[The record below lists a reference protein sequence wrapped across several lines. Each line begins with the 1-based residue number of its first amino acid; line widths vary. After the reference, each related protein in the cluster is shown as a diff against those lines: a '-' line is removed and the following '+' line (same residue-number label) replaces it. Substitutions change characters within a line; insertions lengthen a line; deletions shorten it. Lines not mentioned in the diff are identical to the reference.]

1 MNVGRYKTRGG
12 SFKLNFKKDLLTID
26 NKLNFSGINSSVDAD
41 DTYYYSVD
49 NSSFVT
55 FFSEMIDSEIVLSF
69 SLRGKSKF
77 LTLNSDDEIVENKR
91 DSYQLLD
98 LSFSKKYY
106 ENKLKIILGFKNLF
120 NVTDVGMSNN
130 SQGFHQQSESMS
142 ISYGRSFFVSLNYS
156 FL

>member
-1 MNVGRYKTRGG
+1 MV
-12 SFKLNFKKDLLTID
+12 I
-26 NKLNFSGINSSVDAD
+26 IEV
-41 DTYYYSVD
+41 
-49 NSSFVT
+49 
-55 FFSEMIDSEIVLSF
+55 ILSF
-69 SLRGKSKF
+69 SFRGKSKF

-91 DSYQLLD
+91 DSYHLLD

>member
-1 MNVGRYKTRGG
+1 MI
-12 SFKLNFKKDLLTID
+12 LIIILLITV
-26 NKLNFSGINSSVDAD
+26 LLSHFSQ
-41 DTYYYSVD
+41 
-49 NSSFVT
+49 F
-55 FFSEMIDSEIVLSF
+55 DSEIVLSF

-106 ENKLKIILGFKNLF
+106 ENKLKIILGFKNLL

-130 SQGFHQQSESMS
+130 SHINKVKVCPFHMADLFLFLLTIVFYET
-142 ISYGRSFFVSLNYS
+142 YS
-156 FL
+156 VYSSNF